1 MKKNERK
8 KQMNTLELLLKA
20 DTEQF
25 KLPTRKVEIPRLS
38 SLFNGQAVFTCQAL
52 SPTKYFDIQQTASN
66 ISSGVSNKVNVSEIQ
81 AITVLTGVI
90 DPSFK
95 NKDLMQHYNV
105 PTPAELVNKILLPG
119 EIVKLFN
126 VITELS
132 GFGENVIAE
141 IKN

>member
-1 MKKNERK
+1 
-8 KQMNTLELLLKA
+8 MNTLELLLKA

-38 SLFNGQAVFTCQAL
+38 ALFNGQAVFTCQAL
-52 SPTKYFDIQQTASN
+52 SPTKYYDIQQTASS
-66 ISSGVSNKVNVSEIQ
+66 ISSGDKVNVSEMQ
-81 AITVLTGVI
+81 VATVLAGVI

-95 NKDLMQHYNV
+95 NKELMQHYNV
-105 PTPAELVNKILLPG
+105 PTPAELVNKVLLPG

-126 VITELS
+126 VITGLS
-132 GFGENVIAE
+132 GFGENVITE